1 MEWGIAINLR
11 EPVSEIVEKA
21 VEADQGGIDTVWVT
35 DFPATR
41 LSPVLASLIA
51 HNTKNCRIGVGLLS
65 PLIYAPSHILQM
77 MTTLIEMH
85 GERFDLLLGPGDR
98 PKLRDIG
105 IEYGEIS
112 TIVERMCDSVTIIR
126 EGLWK
131 YDVTRVFLGA
141 QGQKMIKASTCS
153 NGVLLNYSDTEMIQW
168 AISTLGEKPQGFK
181 IGAFPPSLIG
191 SSKKCDEHP
200 GIKTSAAV
208 VALSASPSILKKF
221 GLKEKLRPAIEKIKK
236 YGLTQDVV
244 EMIDQTIL
252 DKFSLC
258 GSVDENSE
266 QLTDFQRVGIDMI
279 VFGPPQ
285 GASLRGVRNLAE
297 AKKHYDSSMT

>member
-11 EPVSEIVEKA
+11 EPVSDIVEKA

-41 LSPVLASLIA
+41 LSPILASTIA
-51 HNTKNCRIGVGLLS
+51 QNTKNCRIGVGLLS
-65 PLIYAPSHILQM
+65 PLLYSPTHILQM
-77 MTTLIEMH
+77 MTTLIELH
-85 GERFDLLLGPGDR
+85 GARFDLLLGPGDR

-105 IEYGEIS
+105 VDYGDIA
-112 TIVERMCDSVTIIR
+112 TLVERMREFVTTIR
-126 EGLWK
+126 EGLEEH
-131 YDVTRVFLGA
+131 DATRVFLGA
-141 QGQKMIKASTCS
+141 QGQKMIEASTCS
-153 NGVLLNYSDTEMIQW
+153 NGVLLNYSDSEMIQW
-168 AISTLGEKPQGFK
+168 AIATLGKRPQGFK

-208 VALSASPSILKKF
+208 VALGLNSSIQSRF
-221 GLKEKLRPAIEKIKK
+221 ELKEELQPAIDKMKK

-244 EMIDQTIL
+244 EMIDQEIL
-252 DKFSLC
+252 DRFSLC
-258 GSVDENSE
+258 GDIDENTN
-266 QLTDFQRVGIDMI
+266 QLESYKQMGVDMV

-285 GASLRGVRNLAE
+285 GTSLKGVKQLVE
-297 AKKHYDSSMT
+297 AKSKF